1 MDVVIARDLHELE
14 PLEEEGLCVR
24 CGPEEVALVP
34 SAVLGLSQ
42 RLRSVPGG

>member
-1 MDVVIARDLHELE
+1 MDVVIARDLHKLE

-24 CGPEEVALVP
+24 CGPEEVALV

-42 RLRSVPGG
+42 RLRNVPGG